1 MTQEIPSQPDV
12 KSASSSTEQTEQT
25 KKTEQIS
32 PEQIKGFLNKNPN
45 WLYSQPE
52 LLSQLNLRAEVHG
65 ATSLLEHQ
73 AQVLRKGNE
82 EFKSKL
88 AELNANAQSNQTLI
102 ESLLNL
108 CVQFLETQSMVD
120 VYNVLQHSL
129 PELYTVEFTQ
139 LIVYEQPVSGNFR
152 LLANE
157 DVDISSPGHHLLSV
171 TAPHCAQISA
181 QECLFLFGLNG
192 GKVRSTA
199 VIPLRADDKNY
210 GVCCLGSED
219 PQRYHPDKDLA
230 ILDYISRLVT
240 TTLERVTRN

>member
-1 MTQEIPSQPDV
+1 MTQEIPSQSDV
-12 KSASSSTEQTEQT
+12 EPAASPTEQTEQT
-25 KKTEQIS
+25 EQVSSEQIA
-32 PEQIKGFLNKNPN
+32 GFLNKNPN
-45 WLYSQPE
+45 WLYTQPE

-65 ATSLLEHQ
+65 ATSFLEHQ
-73 AQVLRKGNE
+73 AQVLRKSNE
-82 EFKSKL
+82 ELKCKL
-88 AELNANAQSNQTLI
+88 AELNANAQSNQALI

-108 CVQFLETQSMVD
+108 CVQFLEAQSVVD
-120 VYNVLQHSL
+120 AYNVLQHSL

-139 LIVYEQPVSGNFR
+139 LIVYEQPAAGNFR

-157 DVDISSPGHHLLSV
+157 EVDISSPGHHLLSV
-171 TAPHCAQISA
+171 TAPRCAQISE

-199 VIPLRADDKNY
+199 IIPLRADDKNY